1 MPREPG
7 KPKRINEAIS
17 RFLADAGIAER
28 VEQARVI
35 PEWPDLV
42 GPEIA
47 RVTEPQAVTADGTL
61 FVAVRSHGWMSE
73 LSLLE
78 PQIVGGGGEQRRVG
92 GARDGRQRAAIGGI
106 PDHVLGRDVLRVG
119 GAPAVAGEEDRTAAA
134 EGRRVAPRDL
144 GDPGRK
150 RPRAAHR
157 LAERREAG
165 IDVLDVGVG
174 HGSVAKRRRSR

>member
-1 MPREPG
+1 MAREPG

-35 PEWPDLV
+35 PEWPELV

-78 PQIVGGGGEQRRVG
+78 PQIV
-92 GARDGRQRAAIGGI
+92 AA
-106 PDHVLGRDVLRVG
+106 LNR
-119 GAPAVAGEEDRTAAA
+119 
-134 EGRRVAPRDL
+134 
-144 GDPGRK
+144 DPGR
-150 RPRAAHR
+150 RPIRKIHWR
-157 LAERREAG
+157 LRR
-165 IDVLDVGVG
+165 D
-174 HGSVAKRRRSR
+174 